1 MDERQLKTAKKL
13 YELIPFWDRLD
24 GTEEELINDL
34 YNEISLDPLP
44 IIDHLLELIDDLT
57 A

>member
-13 YELIPFWDRLD
+13 YELIPFWDRPD